1 MQAVLRWAVAQQ
13 YLTSNP
19 IKGMEKLLGSTPNE
33 RVLTNDE
40 IRKLWIGLP
49 KAVPMSENCS
59 RIIKLP
65 LITGQRLGEVSGMH
79 KDEIDLGLKQWTIPG
94 MMDGGDGPLF
104 CGEDGAAALCRA
116 RHHARTGRQASRECV
131 MVGA

>member
-1 MQAVLRWAVAQQ
+1 VLDVLDLTSAREATRQVFLTFKNMQAVLRWAVAQQ

-59 RIIKLP
+59 RIIIAP
-65 LITGQRLGEVSGMH
+65 DHR
-79 KDEIDLGLKQWTIPG
+79 
-94 MMDGGDGPLF
+94 
-104 CGEDGAAALCRA
+104 AAAGRSL
-116 RHHARTGRQASRECV
+116 RHAQGRDRSRT
-131 MVGA
+131 